1 MKRIL
6 NAGLILTLCFTLG
19 ACGTIA
25 ARAGVDAG
33 YNENYYKG
41 THFDLTTLGLT
52 EKTRETHGAG
62 LIACIFMIVCPFIV
76 IASVPVDLVID
87 TLLLPADYY
96 QHRQRKAREEED
108 GQAYSPF
115 E

>member
-6 NAGLILTLCFTLG
+6 NAGLILMLCFTLG

-25 ARAGVDAG
+25 ARTGDAG

-41 THFDLTTLGLT
+41 THFDLTILGLT
-52 EKTRETHGAG
+52 ETHRETHGAG

-76 IASVPVDLVID
+76 IASVPVDLAID

-108 GQAYSPF
+108 GQAYSSF
-115 E
+115 D